1 MTDAV
6 SSARLTLPPDL
17 DAPARAR
24 AFLRATCAGH
34 DDGAVAEV
42 ELLVS
47 EVVTNAV
54 RHGLPP
60 ITLAVDCAAPGSMQV
75 RVTDGSTTPPLR
87 RQATTWE
94 ESGRG
99 MQLVDL
105 LSEAWGTEVS
115 EDGKTV
121 WFRLAG

>member
-1 MTDAV
+1 M
-6 SSARLTLPPDL
+6 SSTAPPASLTLAPDVH
-17 DAPARAR
+17 APARAR
-24 AFLRATCAGH
+24 AFLRATCATH
-34 DDGAVAEV
+34 DDDAVDAV

-54 RHGLPP
+54 RYGLPP
-60 ITLAVDCAAPGSMQV
+60 ITLAVDCADGALQV
-75 RVTDGSTTPPLR
+75 RVTDGSTTEPLR
-87 RQATTWE
+87 RQPQSWE

-105 LSEAWGTEVS
+105 LSDDWGVEPG